1 MQQAFEGLY
10 NDLVAD
16 SEGDEAAHLQGKHQ
30 YVRAV
35 KEAFRQLLKVSL
47 SSYSRCCL
55 SAF

>member
-16 SEGDEAAHLQGKHQ
+16 SEGDEAAHLQGKHK
-30 YVRAV
+30 YVKAV

-47 SSYSRCCL
+47 LSYSRCCL